1 MPELTGDFETG
12 RLPKIAPGAITVAIE
27 RRVDPHKR
35 VEFDRWL
42 SEMVEAVQQHPG
54 CLGATVLAP
63 AQSTDAHHIVF
74 RFVDAIH
81 LRAWERSDER
91 QALLER
97 GDGLFVS
104 ERVTVTAGTDKF
116 FTALGEVGPHRTTV
130 GAFLSDV
137 AWVYPV
143 ALVFS
148 IGLAPFLAKVDIFP
162 RVLIS
167 TAVIGGTSKYATG
180 PLKRWWRS
188 KRMLPQ
194 NAEVR

>member
-35 VEFDRWL
+35 QEFDRWL
-42 SEMVEAVQQHPG
+42 DEMVGAVQSYPG

-63 AQSTDAHHIVF
+63 ARSTDAHHIVF

-91 QALLER
+91 QGLLER

-104 ERVTVTAGTDKF
+104 EKVTVTAGTEKF
-116 FTALGEVGPHRTTV
+116 FSALGEVGPHRTKV

-143 ALVFS
+143 ALLFS
-148 IGLAPFLAKVDIFP
+148 IGLAPYLARVDIFP

-167 TAVIGGTSKYATG
+167 TAIIGGTSQYATR
-180 PLKRWWRS
+180 PIKRWWRS

-194 NAEVR
+194 NVEVR